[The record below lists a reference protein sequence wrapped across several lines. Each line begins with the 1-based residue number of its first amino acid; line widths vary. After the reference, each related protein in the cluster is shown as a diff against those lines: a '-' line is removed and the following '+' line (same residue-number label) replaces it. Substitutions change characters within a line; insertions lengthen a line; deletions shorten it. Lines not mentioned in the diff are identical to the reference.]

1 MLQESYQWDISCH
14 FFFFPSSEVFFF
26 FLIQP
31 HDTPVSLGTAVT
43 FADWL
48 VRVRGAVKPAPIRYL
63 KLSRDF
69 PGGPVAKTLGFHCRG
84 PGLIPGQETQILHA
98 AWHSR
103 KKKKKKISVIH
114 QDGKLLYEVFY
125 LPPLTK
131 ITILKDKK
139 AYCQTCLVVKQLILQ
154 AYNAGGQGL
163 IPGQGIR
170 AHISKLKIQVPQLR
184 FSAAK

>member
-1 MLQESYQWDISCH
+1 MGYFLSL
-14 FFFFPSSEVFFF
+14 FFFFPSREDFFF

-31 HDTPVSLGTAVT
+31 HDTPISLGTAVT
-43 FADWL
+43 FAEWL

-84 PGLIPGQETQILHA
+84 PRFDPWSGNSDPACCMAQQG
-98 AWHSR
+98 
-103 KKKKKKISVIH
+103 KKKKISVIH

-125 LPPLTK
+125 LPTLTK

-139 AYCQTCLVVKQLILQ
+139 AYCQTCLVVKQLRLQ
-154 AYNAGGQGL
+154 ASNGGGQGL

-170 AHISKLKIQVPQLR
+170 AHISKLKIRVPQLR